1 MHCSFGRNN
10 CRSKLHPTVLDSNS
24 SDDAS
29 RRRQCKLH
37 GKPTIYPCVTI
48 TNYVQNNF
56 ASLTGR
62 SPKCQPAVPCPGRFF
77 RQYYL
82 GLQRSELFG
91 WTAERPEHGPQRG
104 PFASRFPQKRAAGF
118 CRKALGPSL
127 DRIRRTKP
135 WIRKSI
141 SLAIT

>member
-1 MHCSFGRNN
+1 M
-10 CRSKLHPTVLDSNS
+10 T
-24 SDDAS
+24 
-29 RRRQCKLH
+29 LH
-37 GKPTIYPCVTI
+37 GKENAGYTESQPFTPFVTI

-62 SPKCQPAVPCPGRFF
+62 SPKCQPAVPCPSF

-82 GLQRSELFG
+82 GLQRSELFW

-118 CRKALGPSL
+118 CRKAYGPSL

-135 WIRKSI
+135 CIRKSI